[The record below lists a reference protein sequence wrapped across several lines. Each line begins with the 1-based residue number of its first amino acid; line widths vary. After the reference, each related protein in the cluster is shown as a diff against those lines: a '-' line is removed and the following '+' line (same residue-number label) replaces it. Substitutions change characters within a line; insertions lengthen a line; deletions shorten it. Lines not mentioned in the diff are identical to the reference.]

1 MRVRVLFLS
10 PVPDFKGGAE
20 QSLFDLVDNPGVEPL
35 LVVPAAGAVSA
46 HATSRDVPV
55 RVLDFGSIG
64 DVRRPFRFSQGIR
77 VIGQLLRVARQLVE
91 ICRRG
96 RVDIVHS
103 NGLKAH
109 VVAVTARLLG
119 GAPCVIHI
127 RDIANTRA
135 ERIVWKLLQ
144 LLSDQMILVSRAC
157 WPSPRLPR
165 NVYVVYNGVRL
176 PAAERPA
183 PRGSALVLGFIGRI
197 HPAKGLHVLISWL
210 AHARRRGLAL
220 RLVVRGVFAKE
231 TPDYEREIAEQIRA
245 LELAGQVAF
254 EGFVA
259 DPDGVYA
266 GIDVVCVPSTAPDPL
281 PRSVMEAMGRGL
293 VVVAAPCGGIPEM
306 ITHGENGFLIE
317 DPRDFAATMQRL
329 QSKPQLLGEIGR
341 KARDRCVCAFTLERL
356 HEGVD
361 RVYARAARKHA
372 AHPPGRIGVH
382 GMQEPRADL
391 PVGVG
396 KHPV

>member
-1 MRVRVLFLS
+1 MRLRVLFLS

-20 QSLFDLVDNPGVEPL
+20 QSLFDLLGNPGVEPL

-46 HATSRDVPV
+46 HAKSRNVPV
-55 RVLDFGSIG
+55 CVLDFGSIG
-64 DVRRPFRFSQGIR
+64 DVRRPFRFSQGLR
-77 VIGQLLRVARQLVE
+77 VIGQLFHVARQLVE

-109 VVAVTARLLG
+109 VVAVAAQLLG
-119 GAPCVIHI
+119 GRPCVTHM
-127 RDIANTRA
+127 RDIANTRT
-135 ERIVWKLLQ
+135 ERIVWKLIQ

-157 WPSPRLPR
+157 WPSRRLPR
-165 NVYVVYNGVRL
+165 NVHVVYNGVRL
-176 PAAERPA
+176 PAGERLV
-183 PRGSALVLGFIGRI
+183 PRNSALVLGFIGRI
-197 HPAKGLHVLISWL
+197 HPAKGLHVLIAWL
-210 AHARRRGLAL
+210 AQARRRGLAL
-220 RLVVRGVFAKE
+220 RLVVRGAFAKE

-245 LELAGQVAF
+245 LELAGHVAF

-266 GIDVVCVPSTAPDPL
+266 DIDVVCVPSTAPDPL

-293 VVVAAPCGGIPEM
+293 VVAAAPCGGIPEM

-317 DPRDFAATMQRL
+317 NPQDFVATMQRL
-329 QSKPQLLGEIGR
+329 QSKPQLLREIGR
-341 KARDRCVCAFTLERL
+341 NARDRCVFAFTLQRL

-372 AHPPGRIGVH
+372 AHSPTRIAVH

-391 PVGVG
+391 PVEAG
-396 KHPV
+396 KHPT